1 MNKSLKEFCIA
12 LYNLKN
18 ALFWKVRN
26 VKFQQLGRNIIYNQ
40 IRVQSVGKGNKIII
54 GNGSRLKNVSFNIHG
69 DNNEIII
76 ENDCSLTDTIFTIE
90 ENANLIWIKKGSTTT
105 GDVLISAIEGSKVV
119 VGEDGMISRD
129 VYIASGDGHGVVDSK
144 GRRTN
149 YSEDILIGSHVWI
162 GYKTIINKG
171 VIIPDNSI
179 IAAGS
184 VVSRKINQSLS
195 EGSILA
201 GNPALLVKKNMN
213 WTRNRKDGENI

>member
-1 MNKSLKEFCIA
+1 MEF
-12 LYNLKN
+12 K
-18 ALFWKVRN
+18 
-26 VKFQQLGRNIIYNQ
+26 QLGRNIMYSHVSIK
-40 IRVQSVGKGNKIII
+40 SKGKGNKITI
-54 GNGSRLKNVSFNIHG
+54 GNGTRLKNVSFVIHG
-69 DNNEIII
+69 DNNEIKIDD
-76 ENDCSLTDTIFTIE
+76 DCSLTDTTFTVEDNHNI
-90 ENANLIWIKKGSTTT
+90 IWIQKGSTTT
-105 GDVLISAIEGSKVV
+105 GGVLISAIEGSKVV

-149 YSEDILIGSHVWI
+149 NSEDILIGSHVWI